1 MSKVV
6 LGKGIEALIPSEGK
20 AFGAVSRQRLVPLDR
35 LAPNPMQPRRDFNE
49 ASLQQLAE
57 SFKRHGVVQ
66 PLVVK
71 PDGGGFVII
80 AGERRFRAAQLAG
93 LSELPVVTRD
103 DVDDTGMLELA
114 LVENL
119 QREDL
124 NPIETAEAYHTL
136 IHKCGLTQGQL
147 ATRVGRSRVAVTNL
161 LRLLSLPESIQK
173 MLREGHL
180 TEGHARAILSF
191 EDEAEMLRQAQCIV
205 EHSLSVR
212 DIERQA
218 GRARKRRLQPKRR
231 LPALVE
237 AETFLKRTLGT
248 AVKIHHGLRRKKI
261 EIEYYS
267 DDDLDRLLE
276 LFQKIAEKS

>member
-6 LGKGIEALIPSEGK
+6 LGKGIEALIPGESNV
-20 AFGAVSRQRLVPLDR
+20 AVGDSRQRMVSLDQ

-49 ASLQQLAE
+49 TSLQQLAE
-57 SFKRHGVVQ
+57 SFKLHGVVQ

-71 PDGGGFVII
+71 PDGAAYVII

-93 LSELPVVTRD
+93 MSEVPVVLRD
-103 DVDDTGMLELA
+103 DMDDTGMLELA

-124 NPIETAEAYHTL
+124 NAIETAEGYHTL
-136 IHKCGLTQGQL
+136 IDKCGLTQGQL
-147 ATRVGRSRVAVTNL
+147 ATRVGKSRVAVTNL
-161 LRLLSLPESIQK
+161 LRLLSLPERIK
-173 MLREGHL
+173 MMLREGRL

-191 EDEAEMLRQAQCIV
+191 ESEAEMLKQAQRIV
-205 EHSLSVR
+205 EESLSVR
-212 DIERQA
+212 DVERRA
-218 GRARKRRLQPKRR
+218 GHTRRRRLQPKRR

-248 AVKIHHGLRRKKI
+248 SVKIHHGLKRKKI
-261 EIEYYS
+261 EIDYYS
-267 DDDLDRLLE
+267 DEDLDRLLE
-276 LFQKIAEKS
+276 LFQRIVR

>member
-1 MSKVV
+1 
-6 LGKGIEALIPSEGK
+6 
-20 AFGAVSRQRLVPLDR
+20 VPLDR
-35 LAPNPMQPRRDFNE
+35 LAPNPMQLRRDFDE
-49 ASLQQLAE
+49 SSLQSLAD

-71 PDGGGFVII
+71 PDGGGFVIV
-80 AGERRFRAAQLAG
+80 AGERRFRAAQMAG
-93 LSELPVVTRD
+93 LSELPVVTRED
-103 DVDDTGMLELA
+103 LDDTGMLELA

-147 ATRVGRSRVAVTNL
+147 ATRVGKSRVTVTNL
-161 LRLLSLPESIQK
+161 LRLLSLPESIKK
-173 MLREGHL
+173 MLREGQL

-191 EDEAEMLRQAQCIV
+191 EDEAEMLKQAQRIV
-205 EHSLSVR
+205 EESLSVR
-212 DIERQA
+212 DVERRA
-218 GRARKRRLQPKRR
+218 GHIKRRRLQPKRR

-248 AVKIHHGLRRKKI
+248 SVKIHHGLKRKKI

-276 LFQKIAEKS
+276 LFRRIADQP